1 MLLVIYFV
9 KKLKEKGNIMSILSD
24 EKIKEELSNMDGW
37 IFKDNQ
43 VSKSYNFDKYMDG
56 IKFVN
61 VLARVAE
68 EVNHHPDLVV
78 GWCKVS
84 VSFTSHDQGGV
95 TSDCISMAKNV
106 DKL

>member
-1 MLLVIYFV
+1 
-9 KKLKEKGNIMSILSD
+9 MSILSD
-24 EKIKEELSNMDGW
+24 EKINEELSNMDGW

-43 VSKSYNFDKYMDG
+43 VSKSYDFDKYMDG

-84 VSFTSHDQGGV
+84 VSFT
-95 TSDCISMAKNV
+95 
-106 DKL
+106 

>member
-1 MLLVIYFV
+1 
-9 KKLKEKGNIMSILSD
+9 MSILSD
-24 EKIKEELSNMDGW
+24 EKINEELSNMDGW

-43 VSKSYNFDKYMDG
+43 VSKSYDFDKYMDG

-78 GWCKVS
+78 GLS
-84 VSFTSHDQGGV
+84 LIH
-95 TSDCISMAKNV
+95 I
-106 DKL
+106 

>member
-9 KKLKEKGNIMSILSD
+9 KKLKEKGCMMSILSD
-24 EKIKEELSNMDGW
+24 EKINEELSNMDGW

-43 VSKSYNFDKYMDG
+43 VSKSYDFDKYMDG

-68 EVNHHPDLVV
+68 EVNHHPDLVI
-78 GWCKVS
+78 GLS
-84 VSFTSHDQGGV
+84 LIH
-95 TSDCISMAKNV
+95 I
-106 DKL
+106 